1 MPKIYSLA
9 DKKRWLEQYENGKS
23 EVSIAKEKKN
33 NCDARTVK
41 KGIEEA
47 HRERDAQNARA
58 ELIKNA
64 LLKHQES
71 LLEKLRGVLSSL
83 TLPDKGWEPL
93 SWYQTENSIFSKEV
107 KPIVG
112 IQSYESSDEGEH
124 RKHGEDR
131 LQLMLK
137 QHLKKDKL
145 WKYLALW
152 DKAYAA
158 HWSARIKLQ
167 HAIADLLRR
176 ETGYKLVD
184 NHESTPPFLYSHNV
198 GQLFFKMTVFNA
210 FNKNAFNKDVKENWL
225 KDIIADTAAGNVR
238 YGAGSILAVAPGKEK
253 ECKKKLLAAYKKMQ
267 ELPEIEE
274 VVSSFEELE
283 KAMSKPRDAI
293 EEILLLELIPGRCD
307 ACQRL
312 GL

>member
-47 HRERDAQNARA
+47 RRERDAQNARA

-64 LLKHQES
+64 LLKHQDS
-71 LLEKLRGVLSSL
+71 LLEKLRGILSSL

-93 SWYQTENSIFSKEV
+93 SWYQTENSIFSKEIV
-107 KPIVG
+107 PIVS
-112 IQSYESSDEGEH
+112 IQSYESSDKGEY
-124 RKHGEDR
+124 RKRDEDR

-152 DKAYAA
+152 DKSYAA
-158 HWSARIKLQ
+158 HRSARIKLQ

-176 ETGYKLVD
+176 ETGYELVD

-210 FNKNAFNKDVKENWL
+210 FNKDIRENWL
-225 KDIIADTAAGNVR
+225 NDIIADTAAGNVR
-238 YGAGSILAVAPGKEK
+238 YGAGSILAVVPGKEK
-253 ECKKKLLAAYKKMQ
+253 KCKEKLLAAYKKMQ
-267 ELPEIEE
+267 ELPELKE
-274 VVSSFEELE
+274 VVISFTELE
-283 KAMSKPRDAI
+283 RAMSKPRDAI